1 MRRDARDA
9 RGQMDGP
16 NAALQCALA
25 ALLIGLLLFPFAGER
40 PISHEPH
47 EVSNDDYEY
56 WQQLRRRDGLPER
69 PRSAFVPATKPQ
81 QQPASADSTPPQ
93 KARKPRATPKQPPM
107 PPPSSPPPSK
117 QLRSSTPPSPPPPST
132 PPPSKEECAAPS
144 SAAEVEAP
152 SIPDHAKLLRRGP
165 SITPIAPQ
173 LVRPSPLPSPPPSPQ
188 PSGSTPLRIQLEP
201 RETTVR
207 RRVAADTLANNRATP
222 MAPAFTA
229 ATAASS
235 SAAAASIR
243 LTPRETIVRRRV
255 VGEGADDATSTDQ
268 SPTS

>member
-1 MRRDARDA
+1 
-9 RGQMDGP
+9 MDGP

-40 PISHEPH
+40 PISREPH

-93 KARKPRATPKQPPM
+93 KARKPQATPKQPPM

-117 QLRSSTPPSPPPPST
+117 QPRSTPPSPPPPST
-132 PPPSKEECAAPS
+132 KEECAAPS
-144 SAAEVEAP
+144 SAAEAEAP

-188 PSGSTPLRIQLEP
+188 PSRSTPLRIQLEP

-255 VGEGADDATSTDQ
+255 VGEGAEDATSTDQ